1 VARAEAG
8 GADADALANLLG
20 RGRAKKGMFEGNL
33 TEGELEIGQ
42 VSGQINAIKP
52 AAEVVLEL
60 VEGYR
65 KLTQGIDDSR
75 FQW

>member
-1 VARAEAG
+1 
-8 GADADALANLLG
+8 
-20 RGRAKKGMFEGNL
+20 MFEGDL
-33 TEGELEIGQ
+33 IEGELEIGQ
-42 VSGQINAIKP
+42 VSGQISAIKP

-65 KLTQGIDDSR
+65 KLTQGMDDSR